1 MKEEKKKPKTRQPIM
16 GPCFRLD
23 PEQRVCPQFDAVSIA
38 KFPVAERDSMGF
50 RVVDNCAE
58 EHIE

>member
-1 MKEEKKKPKTRQPIM
+1 MKEKKKSKEQPVM

-50 RVVDNCAE
+50 RVLDDCAE

>member
-1 MKEEKKKPKTRQPIM
+1 M

-50 RVVDNCAE
+50 RVLDDCAE